1 MLHKPA
7 PARYG
12 PVSGA
17 VILMRPHQW
26 VKNLVVGAP
35 LFFTPDHMSWPAFGL
50 VLAGIAVFSGL
61 ASGVYVLNDIADRKS
76 DALHPEKRL
85 RPLVTGT
92 VPLALA
98 MVLLAVLWLGA
109 GTGAVLLGP
118 DFLAVAA
125 IYVGLNVAYSA
136 GLKQVAI
143 VDVLIIAFGYVL
155 RLIAGAILIG
165 VEASAWIVITTG
177 LLALFL
183 ALAKRRDDFVRNL
196 NADHRPSLKGY
207 SKPFLD
213 AALAMTLG
221 AMLVAYL
228 VYTTDARVTTRM
240 GTDKIYYTA
249 PFVVAGVLRY
259 LQITLVEERS
269 GSPTKIVLT
278 DPFMIFAVAGWLATF
293 AGLIY
298 L

>member
-1 MLHKPA
+1 M
-7 PARYG
+7 
-12 PVSGA
+12 SGL
-17 VILMRPHQW
+17 VILLRPHQW
-26 VKNLVVGAP
+26 VKNLVVAAP
-35 LFFTPDHMSWPAFGL
+35 LFFTPDYMSWAAAGL
-50 VLAGIAVFSGL
+50 VLTGIAVFCGL

-85 RPLVTGT
+85 RPLVTGV
-92 VPLALA
+92 VPLAPA
-98 MVLLAVLWLGA
+98 AILLAALWLGA
-109 GTGAVLLGP
+109 GWGAFRLGP
-118 DFLAVAA
+118 DFLALAA

-143 VDVLIIAFGYVL
+143 IDVLIIASGYVL
-155 RLIAGAILIG
+155 RLIAGALLIG
-165 VEASAWIVITTG
+165 VEASSWIVITTG
-177 LLALFL
+177 MLALFL

-196 NADHRPSLKGY
+196 DTDHRRSLQGY

-213 AALAMTLG
+213 VALAMTLG

-228 VYTTDARVTTRM
+228 VYTTDAGVTARM

-278 DPFMIFAVAGWLATF
+278 DPFMIVVVTGWLATF

>member
-1 MLHKPA
+1 MLQKPA
-7 PARYG
+7 PAHHG
-12 PVSGA
+12 PISGL
-17 VILMRPHQW
+17 VMLVRPHQW

-35 LFFTPDHMSWPAFGL
+35 LFFTPDHMSSAAAGQ
-50 VLAGIAVFSGL
+50 VLIGIAVFSSL

-76 DALHPEKRL
+76 DALHPEKRR
-85 RPLVTGT
+85 RPLVTGSVSLT
-92 VPLALA
+92 LAA
-98 MVLLAVLWLGA
+98 VLIAVLWLG
-109 GTGAVLLGP
+109 GGWGAALLGP
-118 DFLAVAA
+118 DFLTVAA
-125 IYVGLNVAYSA
+125 IYVGLNMAYSA
-136 GLKQVAI
+136 GLKQIAI
-143 VDVLIIAFGYVL
+143 IDVLIVASGYVL
-155 RLIAGAILIG
+155 RLIAGAVLIG

-196 NADHRPSLKGY
+196 GTEHRHSLKGY

-213 AALAMTLG
+213 VALAMTLG

-228 VYTTDARVTTRM
+228 VYTTDAGVTTRM
-240 GTDKIYYTA
+240 GTDKIYYTV

-278 DPFMIFAVAGWLATF
+278 DPFMIVTIAGWLATF